1 MEIRDALRRLI
12 AGQNL
17 ERAEMRAVMQAIMTG
32 EASDSQIAGFL
43 VALRMKGETV
53 EEIAGA
59 AEVMRALATP
69 VETTCTDLVD
79 IVGTGGD
86 SAGSFNISTA
96 SAFVVAAGG
105 GRVAKHGNRSVSSSS
120 GSADVLEALGI
131 NIDLSP
137 EQIARCIEQVGVGFM
152 FAPRHHLAMR
162 NAITPRRELA
172 VRTVFNLLGPL
183 TNPAGARRM
192 LLGVFAPEYLR
203 PIAEVT
209 AAIGCEHVLVVHAD
223 DGLDEI
229 SISAPTRVAEMKEG
243 RVTEYRLEPE
253 AFGLARA
260 PRAAIQVPDPAAS
273 AAMIRV
279 VLDGQPGAA
288 RDIVRLNA
296 GAALYAA
303 GRAAS
308 VAEGVELA
316 GASIDRGEPAA
327 RLAALAELTQGFA

>member
-69 VETTCTDLVD
+69 VETDCADLVD

-273 AAMIRV
+273 AAMIRA